1 MYLYYM
7 YHTAAQGKMDDGKG
21 VLVLVVRS
29 YRMNDALY
37 QVLRV
42 LQYNCTTSTVEFD
55 YLGSARYTTSTRYN
69 CNGVKN
75 VR

>member
-21 VLVLVVRS
+21 VLVVRS

-42 LQYNCTTSTVEFD
+42 LQYNCTVEFD
-55 YLGSARYTTSTRYN
+55 YLGSARYNVLSTLLVP
-69 CNGVKN
+69 GTIVTE
-75 VR
+75 

>member
-21 VLVLVVRS
+21 VLVVRS

-42 LQYNCTTSTVEFD
+42 LQYNCTVEFD